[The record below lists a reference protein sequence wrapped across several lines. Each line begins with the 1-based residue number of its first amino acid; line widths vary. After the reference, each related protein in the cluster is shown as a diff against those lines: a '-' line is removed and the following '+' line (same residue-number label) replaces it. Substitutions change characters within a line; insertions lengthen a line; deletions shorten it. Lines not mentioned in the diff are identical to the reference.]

1 MKTLPLKSMLLAVAL
16 LFGSGVAIAE
26 GTDTGTG
33 TGTATGTDKFTELDT
48 NQDGSLSQEEAS
60 GVEGLEFESADTDG
74 NGSLSEEEF
83 KAAKTDWK
91 GEGSTEGME
100 GEKTY

>member
-1 MKTLPLKSMLLAVAL
+1 MKTLPLKSMLLALAL

-26 GTDTGTG
+26 
-33 TGTATGTDKFTELDT
+33 GTDKFTELDT

-83 KAAKTDWK
+83 KAAKTGLR

>member
-26 GTDTGTG
+26 GTD
-33 TGTATGTDKFTELDT
+33 KFTELDA
-48 NQDGSLSQEEAS
+48 NQDGSLSQEEVS
-60 GVEGLEFESADTDG
+60 GVEGLEFESADSDG
-74 NGSLSEEEF
+74 NGSLSQEEF
-83 KAAKTDWK
+83 KTAQKDWK
-91 GEGSTEGME
+91 GEGMKGEGSAEGME